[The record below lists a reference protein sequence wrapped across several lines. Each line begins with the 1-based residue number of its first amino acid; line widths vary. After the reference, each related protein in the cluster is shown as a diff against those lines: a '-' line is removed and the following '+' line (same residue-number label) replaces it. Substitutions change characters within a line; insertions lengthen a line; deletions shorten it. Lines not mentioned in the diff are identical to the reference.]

1 MGGLALVLTTILVW
15 LYARAPQHDTA
26 GYLSNVAM
34 LRQFK
39 QIDAQWELNVL
50 KARNGLATDYDA
62 LVDPLLNLTRLQQQ
76 LRMHAGVKSHVEAYA
91 LAATEDA
98 LEQAVQQKAQ
108 LIERFKSHNSIL
120 RNSLA
125 FLPTAAGDIRHT
137 LDQVSVASPQLVPDL
152 SARVN
157 DLLVNSLVYSRA
169 VSADLASE
177 VEADLA
183 LLATRQARLPASL
196 NEQIG
201 LFAAHV
207 RTVLREQP
215 IVDQLL
221 ADISEVPTVKL
232 AVNADNL
239 LGNEQ
244 RDSAERSERHRAYLF
259 GFSAALAGLL
269 LYAATSLVRSH
280 AEINRVNQALLA
292 ANATLE
298 LRIDERTRELHATQG
313 ELMAAARQ
321 AGMAEI
327 ANNVLH
333 NVGNVLNS
341 VNVSAGLIAARI
353 REAQSRKLMRV
364 VELMDAH
371 AADLGNFLAR
381 DRRGQLLPE
390 YLGRLAQSME
400 TEREGVMTE
409 LDGLVRSIDHIKDIV
424 AAQQAHAGAAC
435 VTESAD
441 ICALLDDALRIS
453 AGSLARHQVVVEKAF
468 ASIPPLLLDKQRL
481 LQIAV
486 NLVNNAK
493 QAMGGVY
500 DRPRTLTVST
510 ELTGGTDDG
519 WRLVVRVAD
528 SGQGIAPENMARIFN
543 HGFTTR
549 RDGHGFGLHSSVL
562 AAKEMGGTLR
572 AHSDGRDRGAIFT
585 LELPVAVPEAP
596 NEHREQH
603 AHSAG

>member
-1 MGGLALVLTTILVW
+1 
-15 LYARAPQHDTA
+15 
-26 GYLSNVAM
+26 M

-39 QIDAQWELNVL
+39 QIDARWELDVL

-62 LVDPLLNLTRLQQQ
+62 LVDPLPGLTRLQQQ
-76 LRMHAGVKSHVEAYA
+76 LRAQAGTESHAEADA
-91 LAATEDA
+91 LAAVEDA
-98 LEQAVQQKAQ
+98 LAQAVQQKAQ

-125 FLPTAAGDIRHT
+125 FLPTAAGDILQA
-137 LDQVSVASPQLVPDL
+137 LDQIGDASPQLVPEL

-157 DLLVNSLVYSRA
+157 DLLVDSLVYSHA
-169 VSADLASE
+169 VSAELASE
-177 VEADLA
+177 AEADLA
-183 LLATRQARLPASL
+183 LLVTRQARLPASL
-196 NEQIG
+196 KDQIE

-221 ADISEVPTVKL
+221 ADISQVPTVKL

-239 LGNEQ
+239 LGKEQ

-259 GFSAALAGLL
+259 GFAAALAGLL
-269 LYAATSLVRSH
+269 LYAATRLVRSH
-280 AEINRVNQALLA
+280 AEIHRVNQALLG

-298 LRIDERTRELHATQG
+298 LRVEERTRELHTAQG
-313 ELMAAARQ
+313 ELVSAARQ

-341 VNVSAGLIAARI
+341 VNVSVGVIAGRLRD
-353 REAQSRKLMRV
+353 AQSRKLARV

-371 AADLGNFLAR
+371 AADLGHFLTS
-381 DRRGQLLPE
+381 DQRGQRLPE

-400 TEREGVMTE
+400 AEREGVMTE
-409 LDGLVRSIDHIKDIV
+409 LDGLVRSVDHIKDIV
-424 AAQQAHAGAAC
+424 AAQQTHAGAAC
-435 VTESAD
+435 VTEPAD
-441 ICALLDDALRIS
+441 IRTLLDDALRIS
-453 AGSLARHQVVVEKAF
+453 AAALVRHQVTVVKAF
-468 ASIPPLLLDKQRL
+468 APIPPLRLDKQRL

-486 NLVNNAK
+486 NLINNAK
-493 QAMGGVY
+493 QALSGVH

-510 ELTGGTDDG
+510 ELAGGDDG
-519 WRLVVRVAD
+519 WRLVVCVAD
-528 SGQGIAPENMARIFN
+528 TGEGIAAENMARIFS

-562 AAKEMGGTLR
+562 AAEEMGGTLR
-572 AHSDGRDRGAIFT
+572 AHSDGPDLGAIFT
-585 LELPVAVPEAP
+585 LELPVAVAEGTP
-596 NEHREQH
+596 
-603 AHSAG
+603 

>member
-1 MGGLALVLTTILVW
+1 MTDAVKPMRWLPMGGLALVLATILVW

-26 GYLSNVAM
+26 AYLSNVAM

-39 QIDAQWELNVL
+39 QIDAQWELDVL

-62 LVDPLLNLTRLQQQ
+62 LVDPLLSLTRLQQK
-76 LRMHAGVKSHVEAYA
+76 LRTQVGVEPHAEADA
-91 LAATEDA
+91 LAAVEDA
-98 LEQAVQQKAQ
+98 LAQAVQQKAQ
-108 LIERFKSHNSIL
+108 VIERFKSHNSIL

-125 FLPTAAGDIRHT
+125 FLPTAAGDILHA
-137 LDQVSVASPQLVPDL
+137 LDQIGDASPQLVLDL

-157 DLLVNSLVYSRA
+157 DLLVDSLVYSHA

-177 VEADLA
+177 AEADLA
-183 LLATRQARLPASL
+183 LLAIMQARLPASL

-221 ADISEVPTVKL
+221 ADISKVPTVKL
-232 AVNADNL
+232 VVSADNL
-239 LGNEQ
+239 LGKEQ
-244 RDSAERSERHRAYLF
+244 RDSAERSERHRAYLL
-259 GFSAALAGLL
+259 GFAAALASLL
-269 LYAATSLVRSH
+269 LYAATRLVRSH
-280 AEINRVNQALLA
+280 AEIHRVNQALLG

-298 LRIDERTRELHATQG
+298 LRVEERTRELHATQG
-313 ELMAAARQ
+313 ELMSAARQ
-321 AGMAEI
+321 AGMAEV

-341 VNVSAGLIAARI
+341 VNVSVGVIAGRLRD
-353 REAQSRKLMRV
+353 AQSRKLARV

-371 AADLGNFLAR
+371 AADLGQFLTS
-381 DRRGQLLPE
+381 DQRGQRLPE

-400 TEREGVMTE
+400 NEREGVMTE
-409 LDGLVRSIDHIKDIV
+409 LDGLVRSVDHIKDIV

-441 ICALLDDALRIS
+441 IRTLLDDALRIS
-453 AGSLARHQVVVEKAF
+453 AAGLARHQVTVVKAF
-468 ASIPPLLLDKQRL
+468 APTPPLLLDKHRL

-486 NLVNNAK
+486 NLINNAK
-493 QAMGGVY
+493 QAMSGVH
-500 DRPRTLTVST
+500 DRPRTLMVST
-510 ELTGGTDDG
+510 ELAGGNDG
-519 WRLVVRVAD
+519 WRLVVCVAD
-528 SGQGIAPENMARIFN
+528 TGEGIAAENMARIFS

-562 AAKEMGGTLR
+562 AAEEMGGTLR
-572 AHSDGRDRGAIFT
+572 AHSDGPDLGAIFT
-585 LELPVAVPEAP
+585 LELPVAVTEGT
-596 NEHREQH
+596 Q
-603 AHSAG
+603 